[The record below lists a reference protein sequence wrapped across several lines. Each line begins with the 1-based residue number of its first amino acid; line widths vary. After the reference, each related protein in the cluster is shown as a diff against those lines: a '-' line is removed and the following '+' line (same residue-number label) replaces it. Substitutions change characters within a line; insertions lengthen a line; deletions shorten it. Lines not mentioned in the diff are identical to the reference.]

1 MAIQLLHISWH
12 KVAYRRV
19 NGTVTMYPSQQK
31 KDICNLS
38 TIRRGHIS
46 VKGDT
51 KQNISQIT
59 ILLN

>member
-1 MAIQLLHISWH
+1 MVRLPRIYHR
-12 KVAYRRV
+12 K
-19 NGTVTMYPSQQK
+19 K

-38 TIRRGHIS
+38 TLERGHNS